1 MKVRVYQI
9 AKEMNRSAQE
19 IISVLEKLGIEGKH
33 HTSSIEDELVP
44 KIRRYLE
51 PYAKRAD
58 VPRKEDEIIDEPEM
72 EEEAPV
78 LEPPK
83 AAPAAK
89 IQRAPVVKGK
99 KGVAAKE
106 PAKAPVKEPVH
117 RTPTAKPGAKRKVP
131 EQPKT
136 VPTPEPAVAAP
147 AQVPQA
153 TKVAVPSQQKQPVS
167 PPAPPK
173 QQQQPSPPSTPAV
186 SHSLSD
192 AEMEQLTAPT
202 VPAAVAVAP
211 PPPPPVSDRPK
222 IQISENI
229 AVKDLAQKMGV
240 MSKLVLKKLL
250 DRGILAHINQ
260 NVDLKLA
267 EQLASDFGYDVQV
280 TTYEEAVAKE
290 QETDEASSV
299 LVMRPPVVTIMGHVD
314 HGKTS
319 LLDAIR
325 ETNVAGGES
334 GGITQHIG
342 AYQVKVGQR
351 AITFIDTPGHEAFT
365 RMRARGAQVTD
376 IVILVVAAD
385 DGVMP
390 QTLEAIDHAKAAK
403 VPIIVAINKVDKPDS
418 QPDRV
423 KRQLATHDL
432 LIEEYGGE
440 TVSVEISARK
450 KTNIDTLL
458 EMILLVSDILDLK
471 ASPNRLATGTV
482 LEARLDKSRGPAAT
496 VLIQNGTLRSGDVY
510 VVGAVM
516 GRVRAMFDDHGGK
529 MKEATP
535 GLPVEVLGSQG
546 VPQAGDAFQVFKDEF
561 KARSIVAFR
570 LAKVREL
577 AATTTSRL
585 SLDQLFNKIQQG
597 EIRELP
603 IIVKADVQGSIEVL
617 KDTLTKL
624 GTEEVKIRMIHSGTG
639 AISASD
645 VLLASASNAIIVG
658 YNVRPEP
665 KARELAEKEKVDIRN
680 HTIIYNI
687 VNEIKAAL
695 SGLLRPTIK
704 EVFLGTAEVR
714 DTFRIP
720 KVGMIAGSYVV
731 SGKLNRNSPVRLI
744 RDNVVIYEGKI
755 SSLRRFKEDASE
767 VKEGFECG
775 VGLEN
780 YNDIKVGDYIEAFTV
795 ERIARQLE

>member
-9 AKEMNRSAQE
+9 AKEMNRSAHE

-51 PYAKRAD
+51 PYAKRAE
-58 VPRKEDEIIDEPEM
+58 VASRDEEVVEEPEI
-72 EEEAPV
+72 EEEIPEPVAVVAPP
-78 LEPPK
+78 PPK
-83 AAPAAK
+83 IEAP
-89 IQRAPVVKGK
+89 PVEKGK
-99 KGVAAKE
+99 KRVVKEAA
-106 PAKAPVKEPVH
+106 PPKEPV
-117 RTPTAKPGAKRKVP
+117 RETPREAPRPLAKEVKRKGAAEP
-131 EQPKT
+131 QKISGPSA
-136 VPTPEPAVAAP
+136 EPAVA
-147 AQVPQA
+147 
-153 TKVAVPSQQKQPVS
+153 VAERPIEPPRREPL
-167 PPAPPK
+167 PPAPP
-173 QQQQPSPPSTPAV
+173 SM
-186 SHSLSD
+186 SD
-192 AEMEQLTAPT
+192 EELEQLT
-202 VPAAVAVAP
+202 AP
-211 PPPPPVSDRPK
+211 PPPPPAAPVTSAVASAPVVERPK

-250 DRGILAHINQ
+250 DRGILANINQ
-260 NVDLKLA
+260 NIDLKLA
-267 EQLASDFGYDVQV
+267 EHLASDFGFDVNV
-280 TTYEEAVAKE
+280 TSYEEAVAKE
-290 QETDEASSV
+290 QEGTDEVSTL
-299 LVMRPPVVTIMGHVD
+299 LVTRPPVVTIMGHVD

-351 AITFIDTPGHEAFT
+351 GITFIDTPGHEAFT

-376 IVILVVAAD
+376 IVVLVVAAD

-403 VPIIVAINKVDKPDS
+403 VPIIVAINKIDKPES
-418 QPDRV
+418 NPDRI
-423 KRQLATHDL
+423 KRQLSNHDI
-432 LIEEYGGE
+432 LIEEYGGD
-440 TVSVEISARK
+440 TVCVEISARK
-450 KTNIDTLL
+450 KTNIPTLL

-482 LEARLDKSRGPAAT
+482 LEARLDKSRGPAAS
-496 VLIQNGTLRSGDVY
+496 VLVQNGTLKAGDVY

-516 GRVRAMFDDHGGK
+516 GRVRAMFDDHGAK

-535 GLPVEVLGSQG
+535 GNPVEVLGSQG

-570 LAKVREL
+570 QARVKEL
-577 AATTTSRL
+577 AARSTSRL
-585 SLDQLFNKIQQG
+585 SLDQLFSKIQQG

-617 KDTLTKL
+617 RDTLTKL

-639 AISASD
+639 AVTSSD
-645 VLLASASNAIIVG
+645 VLLASASNAIIVA

-665 KARELAEKEKVDIRN
+665 KARELAEKEKVDIR
-680 HTIIYNI
+680 TYTVIYSV

-720 KVGMIAGSYVV
+720 KVGVVAGSYIV
-731 SGKLNRNSPVRLI
+731 SGKLNRSAQVRLV

-755 SSLRRFKEDASE
+755 GSLRRFKEDTSE

-780 YNDIKVGDYIEAFTV
+780 YNDVKIGDYIEAFTI
-795 ERIARQLE
+795 EKIARHLE

>member
-9 AKEMNRSAQE
+9 AKEMDRSASE
-19 IISVLEKLGIEGKH
+19 IIAVLEKLGIEGKH
-33 HTSSIEDELVP
+33 HTSSIDEDLVP

-51 PYAKRAD
+51 PYAKRAE
-58 VPRKEDEIIDEPEM
+58 VPRKDDEIIDEPEM
-72 EEEAPV
+72 EQPPV
-78 LEPPK
+78 VEPPK
-83 AAPAAK
+83 PERHHKIEEPPADK
-89 IQRAPVVKGK
+89 TK
-99 KGVAAKE
+99 KRAAKE
-106 PAKAPVKEPVH
+106 PAKEPVKEPVREAIKEIP
-117 RTPTAKPGAKRKVP
+117 RTPLREPVKRKPV
-131 EQPKT
+131 EHHRSVASSKQPA
-136 VPTPEPAVAAP
+136 VAVQEPVVAAPVITPEPP
-147 AQVPQA
+147 PQV
-153 TKVAVPSQQKQPVS
+153 
-167 PPAPPK
+167 
-173 QQQQPSPPSTPAV
+173 QPSI
-186 SHSLSD
+186 SD
-192 AEMEQLTAPT
+192 EELERMTSPIATGSA
-202 VPAAVAVAP
+202 AAVAVAP
-211 PPPPPVSDRPK
+211 APAVDRPK

-250 DRGILAHINQ
+250 DRGVLANINQ
-260 NVDLKLA
+260 NIDLKLA

-280 TTYEEAVAKE
+280 TSYEEVVAKE
-290 QETDEASSV
+290 QETDDASAV
-299 LVMRPPVVTIMGHVD
+299 LVLRPPVVTIMGHVD

-319 LLDAIR
+319 LLDAVR
-325 ETNVAGGES
+325 ETNVAAGES

-342 AYQVKVGQR
+342 AYQVKVGHR

-376 IVILVVAAD
+376 IVVLVVAAD

-403 VPIIVAINKVDKPDS
+403 VPIIVAINKIDKPDA
-418 QPDRV
+418 QPDRI
-423 KRQLATHDL
+423 KRQLSTHDL
-432 LIEEYGGE
+432 LIEEYGGD
-440 TVSVEISARK
+440 TVCVEISARK
-450 KTNIDTLL
+450 RTNMDALL
-458 EMILLVSDILDLK
+458 EMILLVADLLDLK
-471 ASPNRLATGTV
+471 SAPNRLATGTV

-496 VLIQNGTLRSGDVY
+496 VLVQNGTLHPGDVY
-510 VVGAVM
+510 VAGAIM

-570 LAKVREL
+570 QAKAREL
-577 AATTTSRL
+577 ATASSSRL
-585 SLDQLFNKIQQG
+585 SLDQLFSKIQQG

-603 IIVKADVQGSIEVL
+603 IIMKADVQGSVEVL
-617 KDTLTKL
+617 KDSLTKL

-639 AISASD
+639 AVTASD

-665 KARELAEKEKVDIRN
+665 KARELAEKEKVDIRA

-704 EVFLGTAEVR
+704 EVFLGTAEIR

-720 KVGMIAGSYVV
+720 KVGTIAGSYVV
-731 SGKLNRNSPVRLI
+731 SGKLNRNAPVRLI

-755 SSLRRFKEDASE
+755 SSLKRFKEDIGE

-780 YNDIKVGDYIEAFTV
+780 YNDVKVGDYIEAFTI
-795 ERIARQLE
+795 ERIARHLE

>member
-9 AKEMNRSAQE
+9 AKEMNRSAHE

-51 PYAKRAD
+51 PYAKRAE
-58 VPRKEDEIIDEPEM
+58 VAHKDEEVVEEPEI
-72 EEEAPV
+72 EEEIPAPV
-78 LEPPK
+78 AIVASPSKVEE
-83 AAPAAK
+83 
-89 IQRAPVVKGK
+89 PVVEKGK
-99 KGVAAKE
+99 KKVAKE
-106 PAKAPVKEPVH
+106 VLPKEAAIEVPRQPAPAREIKRKGAVEHPKVASPSAVPMVAVAEPVSEPPI
-117 RTPTAKPGAKRKVP
+117 R
-131 EQPKT
+131 EQLP
-136 VPTPEPAVAAP
+136 PTP
-147 AQVPQA
+147 
-153 TKVAVPSQQKQPVS
+153 PSI
-167 PPAPPK
+167 
-173 QQQQPSPPSTPAV
+173 TEEE
-186 SHSLSD
+186 L
-192 AEMEQLTAPT
+192 EQLTAPLT
-202 VPAAVAVAP
+202 PAPAAIAVVSAP
-211 PPPPPVSDRPK
+211 VVERPK

-240 MSKLVLKKLL
+240 MSKMVLKKLL
-250 DRGILAHINQ
+250 DRGILANINQ
-260 NVDLKLA
+260 NIDLKLA
-267 EQLASDFGYDVQV
+267 EQLASDFGFDVNV
-280 TTYEEAVAKE
+280 TSYEEVVAKE
-290 QETDEASSV
+290 QETDEASRV
-299 LVMRPPVVTIMGHVD
+299 LVTRPPVVTIMGHVD

-351 AITFIDTPGHEAFT
+351 GITFIDTPGHEAFT

-376 IVILVVAAD
+376 IVVLVVAAD

-403 VPIIVAINKVDKPDS
+403 VPIIVAINKIDKPES
-418 QPDRV
+418 NPDRI
-423 KRQLATHDL
+423 KRQLATHDI

-440 TVSVEISARK
+440 TVCVEISARK
-450 KTNIDTLL
+450 RTNIPTLL
-458 EMILLVSDILDLK
+458 EMILLVADILDLK
-471 ASPNRLATGTV
+471 SSPNRLATGTV
-482 LEARLDKSRGPAAT
+482 LEARLDKSRGPAAS
-496 VLIQNGTLRSGDVY
+496 VLVQNGTLKAGDVY

-516 GRVRAMFDDHGGK
+516 GRVRAMFDDRGAK

-535 GLPVEVLGSQG
+535 GNPVEVLGSQG

-570 LAKVREL
+570 QAKAKEI
-577 AATTTSRL
+577 AAKSTSRL
-585 SLDQLFNKIQQG
+585 SLDQLFSKIQQG

-639 AISASD
+639 AVTSSD
-645 VLLASASNAIIVG
+645 VLLASASNAIIVA

-665 KARELAEKEKVDIRN
+665 KARELAEKEKVDIR
-680 HTIIYNI
+680 TYTVIYSV

-720 KVGMIAGSYVV
+720 KVGMVAGSYIV
-731 SGKLNRNSPVRLI
+731 SGKLNRNAQVRLV

-780 YNDIKVGDYIEAFTV
+780 YNDIKVGDYIEAFAI
-795 ERIARQLE
+795 EKIARHLE

>member
-1 MKVRVYQI
+1 MKVRVYQV
-9 AKEMNRSAQE
+9 AKDMDRSAHE
-19 IISVLEKLGIEGKH
+19 IIAVLEKLGIEGKH
-33 HTSSIEDELVP
+33 HTSSIEEELVP

-51 PYAKRAD
+51 PYAKRAE
-58 VPRKEDEIIDEPEM
+58 VPEKEDQIIEEPEL
-72 EEEAPV
+72 EQEPV
-78 LEPPK
+78 VEPPK
-83 AAPAAK
+83 PVEPAKTESAP
-89 IQRAPVVKGK
+89 KGK
-99 KGVAAKE
+99 RKTAKGTVSEAASVAAKE
-106 PAKAPVKEPVH
+106 PARRSRTQHREVPEQKEPVV
-117 RTPTAKPGAKRKVP
+117 ALVEEA
-131 EQPKT
+131 
-136 VPTPEPAVAAP
+136 EPDIEEEKP
-147 AQVPQA
+147 AQEPPV
-153 TKVAVPSQQKQPVS
+153 VALPALSDEELERMTAPVS
-167 PPAPPK
+167 PAP
-173 QQQQPSPPSTPAV
+173 
-186 SHSLSD
+186 
-192 AEMEQLTAPT
+192 
-202 VPAAVAVAP
+202 VAP
-211 PPPPPVSDRPK
+211 PVVVDRPQ

-250 DRGILAHINQ
+250 DRGVLAHINQ
-260 NVDLKLA
+260 NIDLKLA
-267 EQLASDFGYDVQV
+267 EQLASDFGFGVQV
-280 TTYEEAVAKE
+280 ASYEEVVANE
-290 QETDEASSV
+290 QETEESSAV
-299 LVMRPPVVTIMGHVD
+299 LDMRPPVVTIMGHVD

-376 IVILVVAAD
+376 IVVLVVAAD

-403 VPIIVAINKVDKPDS
+403 VPIIVAINKIDKPEA
-418 QPDRV
+418 QVDRI
-423 KRQLATHDL
+423 KRQLANHDL
-432 LIEEYGGE
+432 LIEEYGGD
-440 TVSVEISARK
+440 TVCVEISARK
-450 KTNIDTLL
+450 RTNIDTLL
-458 EMILLVSDILDLK
+458 EMILLVADILDLK
-471 ASPNRLATGTV
+471 ASPNRLAAGTV

-496 VLIQNGTLRSGDVY
+496 VLVQNGTLHSGDVY
-510 VVGAVM
+510 VAGAVM
-516 GRVRAMFDDHGGK
+516 GRVRAMFDDLGGK

-570 LAKVREL
+570 QAKVKEM
-577 AATTTSRL
+577 AAAKTSRL

-624 GTEEVKIRMIHSGTG
+624 GTEEVQIRMIHSGTG
-639 AISASD
+639 AVTASD

-665 KARELAEKEKVDIRN
+665 KARELAEKEKVDIRI

-720 KVGMIAGSYVV
+720 KVGTIAGSYVV
-731 SGKLNRNSPVRLI
+731 SGKLNRNAPVRLI

-755 SSLRRFKEDASE
+755 SSLRRFKEDAGE

-780 YNDIKVGDYIEAFTV
+780 YNDIKIGDYIEAFTI
-795 ERIARQLE
+795 EKIARQLD

>member
-9 AKEMNRSAQE
+9 AKEMNRSAHE

-51 PYAKRAD
+51 PYAKRAE
-58 VPRKEDEIIDEPEM
+58 VAHKDEEIVEEPEI
-72 EEEAPV
+72 EEEITQPV
-78 LEPPK
+78 AVVVSPKVEPP
-83 AAPAAK
+83 
-89 IQRAPVVKGK
+89 VVEKGK
-99 KGVAAKE
+99 KKVAKE
-106 PAKAPVKEPVH
+106 VSPKEPTIEVPRQPLKEGKRKAAMEH
-117 RTPTAKPGAKRKVP
+117 PKVAKPSSEPMVAVAEP
-131 EQPKT
+131 VSEP
-136 VPTPEPAVAAP
+136 PIPEPMPPAAP
-147 AQVPQA
+147 LM
-153 TKVAVPSQQKQPVS
+153 TDDE
-167 PPAPPK
+167 
-173 QQQQPSPPSTPAV
+173 
-186 SHSLSD
+186 L
-192 AEMEQLTAPT
+192 EQLTAPAP
-202 VPAAVAVAP
+202 VASAVVSAP
-211 PPPPPVSDRPK
+211 VVERPK

-250 DRGILAHINQ
+250 DRGILANINQ
-260 NVDLKLA
+260 NIDLKLA
-267 EQLASDFGYDVQV
+267 EQLASDFGFDVNV
-280 TTYEEAVAKE
+280 TSYEEVVAKE
-290 QETDEASSV
+290 QETDEASTV
-299 LVMRPPVVTIMGHVD
+299 LVTRPPVVTIMGHVD

-342 AYQVKVGQR
+342 AYQVKVNQR
-351 AITFIDTPGHEAFT
+351 GITFIDTPGHEAFT

-376 IVILVVAAD
+376 IVVLVVAAD

-403 VPIIVAINKVDKPDS
+403 VPIIVAINKIDKPEAN
-418 QPDRV
+418 PDRI
-423 KRQLATHDL
+423 KRQLATHDI
-432 LIEEYGGE
+432 LIEEYGGD
-440 TVSVEISARK
+440 TVCVEISARK
-450 KTNIDTLL
+450 KTNIPTLL
-458 EMILLVSDILDLK
+458 EMILLVADILDLK
-471 ASPNRLATGTV
+471 ATPNRLAAGTV

-496 VLIQNGTLRSGDVY
+496 VLVQNGTLKGGDVY

-516 GRVRAMFDDHGGK
+516 GRVRAMFDDHGAK

-535 GLPVEVLGSQG
+535 GNPVEVLGSQG

-570 LAKVREL
+570 QARAKEL
-577 AATTTSRL
+577 AAASTSRL
-585 SLDQLFNKIQQG
+585 SLDQLFSKIQQG

-639 AISASD
+639 AVTSSD
-645 VLLASASNAIIVG
+645 VLLASASNAIIVA

-665 KARELAEKEKVDIRN
+665 KARELAEKEKVDIR
-680 HTIIYNI
+680 TYTVIYSV
-687 VNEIKAAL
+687 VNEIKSAL

-720 KVGMIAGSYVV
+720 KVGTVAGSYVV
-731 SGKLNRNSPVRLI
+731 SGKLNRNAQVRLV

-780 YNDIKVGDYIEAFTV
+780 YNDIKIGDYIEAFAI
-795 ERIARQLE
+795 EKIARHLE

>member
-1 MKVRVYQI
+1 MKLRVYQI
-9 AKEMNRSAQE
+9 AKEMNRSAHE
-19 IISVLEKLGIEGKH
+19 IIAVLEKLGIEGKH

-51 PYAKRAD
+51 PYAKRAE
-58 VPRKEDEIIDEPEM
+58 VAHKDEEVVEEPEL
-72 EEEAPV
+72 EEETPKPVAVVPAPKVEAPV
-78 LEPPK
+78 VE
-83 AAPAAK
+83 
-89 IQRAPVVKGK
+89 KGK
-99 KGVAAKE
+99 KKVAKE
-106 PAKAPVKEPVH
+106 AAPKEPVREVPRQPVKEAKRRSTADHPKV
-117 RTPTAKPGAKRKVP
+117 AKPSAEAV
-131 EQPKT
+131 
-136 VPTPEPAVAAP
+136 VAVADR
-147 AQVPQA
+147 
-153 TKVAVPSQQKQPVS
+153 PSEPS
-167 PPAPPK
+167 LREPLPPAPP
-173 QQQQPSPPSTPAV
+173 TI
-186 SHSLSD
+186 SD
-192 AEMEQLTAPT
+192 EELEQLTAPPPPA
-202 VPAAVAVAP
+202 PAAVAVVSAP
-211 PPPPPVSDRPK
+211 VVERPK

-229 AVKDLAQKMGV
+229 AVKDLAQKMGI

-250 DRGILAHINQ
+250 DRGILANINQ
-260 NVDLKLA
+260 NIDLKLA
-267 EQLASDFGYDVQV
+267 EQLASDFGFDVNV
-280 TTYEEAVAKE
+280 TSYEEAVAKE
-290 QETDEASSV
+290 QETDEASTV
-299 LVMRPPVVTIMGHVD
+299 LVTRPPVVTIMGHVD

-342 AYQVKVGQR
+342 AYQVRVGQR
-351 AITFIDTPGHEAFT
+351 GITFIDTPGHEAFT

-376 IVILVVAAD
+376 IVVLVVAAD

-403 VPIIVAINKVDKPDS
+403 VPIIVAINKIDKPDAN
-418 QPDRV
+418 PDRI
-423 KRQLATHDL
+423 KRQLADHEI
-432 LIEEYGGE
+432 LIEEYGGD
-440 TVSVEISARK
+440 TVCVEISARK
-450 KTNIDTLL
+450 RTNIPTLL
-458 EMILLVSDILDLK
+458 EMILLVADILDLK
-471 ASPNRLATGTV
+471 SSPNRLAAGTV

-496 VLIQNGTLRSGDVY
+496 VLVQNGTLKAGDVY

-516 GRVRAMFDDHGGK
+516 GRVRAMFDDRGAK

-535 GLPVEVLGSQG
+535 GNPVEVLGSQG

-570 LAKVREL
+570 QARAKEL
-577 AATTTSRL
+577 AAASTSRL
-585 SLDQLFNKIQQG
+585 SLDQLFSKIQQG

-603 IIVKADVQGSIEVL
+603 VIVKADVQGSIEVM

-639 AISASD
+639 AVTSSD
-645 VLLASASNAIIVG
+645 VLLASASNAIIVA

-665 KARELAEKEKVDIRN
+665 KARELAEKEKVDIR
-680 HTIIYNI
+680 TYTVIYSV
-687 VNEIKAAL
+687 VNEIKSAL

-720 KVGMIAGSYVV
+720 KVGTVAGSYIV
-731 SGKLNRNSPVRLI
+731 SGKLNRNAQVRLV

-780 YNDIKVGDYIEAFTV
+780 YNDIKIGDYIEAFTI
-795 ERIARQLE
+795 ERIARHLE

>member
-9 AKEMNRSAQE
+9 AKEMDRPAAE
-19 IISVLEKLGIEGKH
+19 IIAVLEKLGIEGKH
-33 HTSSIEDELVP
+33 HTSSIEEDLVP

-58 VPRKEDEIIDEPEM
+58 VPRKDDEIIEEQ
-72 EEEAPV
+72 EIEEAV
-78 LEPPK
+78 VEPPK
-83 AAPAAK
+83 PAKTAK
-89 IQRAPVVKGK
+89 ATPAVAVEKGK
-99 KGVAAKE
+99 KRAAAPVTTATKE
-106 PAKAPVKEPVH
+106 PAREPLPKAPPVKE
-117 RTPTAKPGAKRKVP
+117 AAKRKTTAQQEPKIAEKPEVP
-131 EQPKT
+131 VREPIPERPKVVT
-136 VPTPEPAVAAP
+136 EVP
-147 AQVPQA
+147 
-153 TKVAVPSQQKQPVS
+153 K
-167 PPAPPK
+167 PAPPPI
-173 QQQQPSPPSTPAV
+173 QIQQPIPSAP
-186 SHSLSD
+186 SLSD
-192 AEMEQLTAPT
+192 DDLEQLTAPA
-202 VPAAVAVAP
+202 PAAAVAVATP
-211 PPPPPVSDRPK
+211 PVVSDRPK

-290 QETDEASSV
+290 QETDEASTV
-299 LVMRPPVVTIMGHVD
+299 LVTRPPVVTIMGHVD

-342 AYQVKVGQR
+342 AYQVRVGQR

-365 RMRARGAQVTD
+365 RMRSRGAQVTD
-376 IVILVVAAD
+376 IVVLVVAAD

-403 VPIIVAINKVDKPDS
+403 VPIIVAINKIDKPDS

-432 LIEEYGGE
+432 LIEEYGGD
-440 TVSVEISARK
+440 TVAVEISARK
-450 KTNIDTLL
+450 RTNIDTLL

-471 ASPNRLATGTV
+471 AGPNRLATGTV

-570 LAKVREL
+570 QAKVREL
-577 AATTTSRL
+577 AATTSSRL
-585 SLDQLFNKIQQG
+585 SLDQLFSKIQQG

-665 KARELAEKEKVDIRN
+665 KARELAEKEKVDIRT

-714 DTFRIP
+714 DTFKIP
-720 KVGMIAGSYVV
+720 KVGTIAGSYVV
-731 SGKLNRNSPVRLI
+731 SGKLNRNAPVRLI

-780 YNDIKVGDYIEAFTV
+780 YNDIKPGDYIEAFTI
-795 ERIARQLE
+795 ERIARHLE